1 MSSSPINTNNIDN
14 LKNYLNASGGLQR
27 SNRYSVKIYRPELN
41 DLPNGPQSSSYITV
55 YPSEISFGA
64 RATNYIYD
72 GLQGYN
78 YGRAVPNSTKFV
90 GGIVMT
96 FYVTGDLFVLNY
108 FNDWFD
114 AMYNKKNNSFFVPWY
129 TETVQPANLQL
140 TYLDLNG
147 NQSIST
153 NNQSLW
159 TFQEVYPVEAMPIQL
174 SAKADSPLLYQVV
187 MNYRSITRSSI
198 L

>member
-1 MSSSPINTNNIDN
+1 MPINSNNIDTI
-14 LKNYLNASGGLQR
+14 KNFLNTRGGIQR
-27 SNRYSVKIYRPELN
+27 SNRYKIQISRPSLEGIAN
-41 DLPNGPQSSSYITV
+41 ASNVVV

-78 YGRAVPNSTKFV
+78 YGRAVPNSTKYV

-96 FYVTGDLFVLNY
+96 FIVTGDLFILNY

-114 AMYNKKNNSFFVPWY
+114 AMYQKNNNSFFVPWY
-129 TETVQPANLQL
+129 TDTVQPANVIL

-147 NQSIST
+147 NASNT
-153 NNQSLW
+153 ANNQSVW
-159 TFQEVYPVEAMPIQL
+159 TFEEVYPVECMPIQL
-174 SAKADSPLLYQVV
+174 TAKADSPLLYQAVL
-187 MNYRSITRSSI
+187 NYRTITRSGSQ
-198 L
+198 

>member
-1 MSSSPINTNNIDN
+1 MSSSPINTNNIDT
-14 LKNYLNASGGLQR
+14 LKNFLNSRGGLQR
-27 SNRYSVKIYRPELN
+27 ANRYEVKIYRPELK
-41 DLPNGPQSSSYITV
+41 DGLIPSSFTTV

-96 FYVTGDLFVLNY
+96 FYVTGDLFILNY

-114 AMYNKKNNSFFVPWY
+114 AMYQRTRNTFFVPWY
-129 TETVQPANLQL
+129 TDTVQPANLQL

-147 NQSIST
+147 NQAVT
-153 NNQSLW
+153 PNNQSLW
-159 TFQEVYPVEAMPIQL
+159 TFEEVYPVEALPIQL
-174 SAKADSPLLYQVV
+174 SAKADSPILYQVV
-187 MNYRSITRSSI
+187 MNYRTIIRSPNQ
-198 L
+198 

>member
-1 MSSSPINTNNIDN
+1 MPINNNSIDI
-14 LKNYLNASGGLQR
+14 LKNFLNTRGGIQR
-27 SNRYSVKIYRPELN
+27 SNRYKVQINRPALQGIAGASN
-41 DLPNGPQSSSYITV
+41 ITV

-78 YGRAVPNSTKFV
+78 YGRAVPNSTKYV

-96 FYVTGDLFVLNY
+96 FLVTGDLYILNY

-114 AMYNKKNNSFFVPWY
+114 AMYQKNNNTFFVPWY
-129 TETVQPANLQL
+129 TDTVQPANLQL

-147 NQSIST
+147 NPANT
-153 NNQSLW
+153 PNNQSIW
-159 TFQEVYPVEAMPIQL
+159 TFNEVYPVESIPLQL
-174 SAKADSPLLYQVV
+174 TAKSDSPLLYQTVL
-187 MNYRSITRSSI
+187 NYRSITRSGSQ
-198 L
+198 